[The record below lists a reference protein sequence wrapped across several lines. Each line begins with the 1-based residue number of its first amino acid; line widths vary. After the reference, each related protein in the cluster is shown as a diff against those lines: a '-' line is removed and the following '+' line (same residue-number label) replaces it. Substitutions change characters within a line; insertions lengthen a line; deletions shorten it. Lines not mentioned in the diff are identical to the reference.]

1 MNITEIIIIAS
12 LVLALTIA
20 ALFLLLLKIR
30 NRRLILTVA
39 QLIVDKNAIA
49 DELDKV
55 SFLSN
60 NSIDVENGFIKFLSQ
75 SRESAFQYIEDV
87 QKNISEL
94 QGAVESGDDDR
105 IDASY
110 NKLISLMP
118 SGSPDSL
125 S

>member
-60 NSIDVENGFIKFLSQ
+60 NSIDIENGFIKFLSQ
-75 SRESAFQYIEDV
+75 SRDSAFQYIEDV

-94 QGAVESGDDDR
+94 QSAMESGDDDR